1 MRTINKILSALLIAF
16 ILFSFSACGC
26 KHEWQDA
33 TCTKPKTCSLCDA
46 TEGEA
51 LGHVFEEATCTVPK
65 ICRVCG
71 ETIGEA
77 LGHNYEDGYCLT
89 CGEKDPDYVDLD
101 NYGFYDMQNTSV
113 TLVSVDG
120 FNSKYV
126 YRNSSVGYVSDVD
139 FKYTLEN
146 GYITKIEIWYPRVNK
161 NDEHADIS
169 QTKRK
174 NVVKSTPYYTVSN
187 DQISFG
193 GETIIITERVR
204 LSDDAVLL
212 KCLKGDSEIWLI
224 NEDQFVDVE
233 RVKTDKLSGKGSTA
247 YYYTQTRYY
256 Y

>member
-33 TCTKPKTCSLCDA
+33 TCTKPKTCSLCGA
-46 TEGEA
+46 TESEA
-51 LGHVFEEATCTVPK
+51 LGHAFEEATCTAPK
-65 ICRVCG
+65 MCRVCG

-77 LGHNYEDGYCLT
+77 LGHNYADGYCLT

-120 FNSKYV
+120 YNSKYV
-126 YRNSSVGYVSDVD
+126 YRNSSVGYTRDLD
-139 FKYTLEN
+139 FKYRLEN
-146 GYITKIEIWYPRVNK
+146 GYITKLEIWYPHAFLK
-161 NDEHADIS
+161 DENVDIS
-169 QTKRK
+169 QIQGKSAL
-174 NVVKSTPYYTVSN
+174 KSTPYYTVSN

-193 GETIIITERVR
+193 GETMIITERVR

-224 NEDQFVDVE
+224 DEDQFTSVE
-233 RVKTDKLSGKGSTA
+233 RVKTDKVNSSA
-247 YYYTQTRYY
+247 SDYYYTQTRYY